1 MARLAWR
8 GVLLLGVAAGEDIR
22 HYNPLNIAAERLL
35 TASLSPLPRIPASP
49 TSPWA
54 PLRQRIFRLLWL
66 AVLISNIGTWMQTVG
81 AQWLLVGLP
90 GAATLVALV
99 QTADTL
105 PDVLLAFPAGALADA
120 FDRRRLLI
128 ILQLLQVAIG
138 AGLTALTLTGHMTPA
153 LLLAFTLAL
162 GGASAMTV
170 PPYEALIPE
179 LVPREQLPS
188 ASALGAIS
196 INLARAIG
204 PAIAGLLIAR
214 VGVGVVFG
222 INTAAFLLLIGVLL
236 VWRRPIEA
244 AAQAPERFLPAL
256 RAGGRYVRYS
266 PITRRILLRLGLF
279 IGPATAVWALLPL
292 VATRLLHLGSGGYGL
307 LLGALGCGAV
317 AGALLLPRFSSAL
330 TPNRML
336 AAGSAV
342 YAGAMA
348 VLVLVR
354 HPLPAFLVLLP
365 AGAAW
370 VVIISS
376 MNAMIQ
382 LFLPGWVR
390 ARGLAAYQIV
400 LFGSQAAAALVWGL
414 VAGLAGLVV
423 AFLLAA
429 GLLLLTAA
437 SLRLWPLYDVTGLNR
452 DPSRPWPEP
461 HLGMEPEEDIGPV
474 LVATTYTVAPE
485 RQERFLQAMRDL
497 RLSRLRTGAIRW
509 ELYRDGAFP
518 NRFVEEYTVPS
529 WEEHLRQH
537 HGRLTGADAEI
548 EARVDELA
556 DGPPQSAHLFPA
568 G

>member
-1 MARLAWR
+1 
-8 GVLLLGVAAGEDIR
+8 VLM
-22 HYNPLNIAAERLL
+22 
-35 TASLSPLPRIPASP
+35 
-49 TSPWA
+49 
-54 PLRQRIFRLLWL
+54 
-66 AVLISNIGTWMQTVG
+66 SNIGTWMQTVG
-81 AQWLLVGLP
+81 AQWFLVGLP

-138 AGLTALTLTGHMTPA
+138 TGLTALTLTGHMTPA
-153 LLLAFTLAL
+153 LLLAFTFAL
-162 GGASAMTV
+162 GGASAMTL
-170 PPYEALIPE
+170 PPYQALIPE

-204 PAIAGLLIAR
+204 PALAGLLIAR

-292 VATRLLHLGSGGYGL
+292 VATRLLHLGPGGYGL
-307 LLGALGCGAV
+307 LLGALGGGAV
-317 AGALLLPRFSSAL
+317 AGALLLPRFSSNL
-330 TPNRML
+330 TPNRLL

-370 VVIISS
+370 VVVISS

-400 LFGSQAAAALVWGL
+400 LFGSQAAAALMWGL
-414 VAGLAGLVV
+414 LAGSVGLVI

-429 GLLLLTAA
+429 GLLLLTAV
-437 SLRLWPLYDVTGLNR
+437 SLRLWPLYDISGLNR
-452 DPSRPWPEP
+452 DASQPWPEP
-461 HLGMEPEEDIGPV
+461 QLGMEPEEDIGPV

-537 HGRLTGADAEI
+537 HGRLTGADVDI

-556 DGPPQSAHLFPA
+556 DAPPQSAHLFPA
-568 G
+568 R

>member
-1 MARLAWR
+1 
-8 GVLLLGVAAGEDIR
+8 
-22 HYNPLNIAAERLL
+22 
-35 TASLSPLPRIPASP
+35 
-49 TSPWA
+49 
-54 PLRQRIFRLLWL
+54 
-66 AVLISNIGTWMQTVG
+66 
-81 AQWLLVGLP
+81 
-90 GAATLVALV
+90 
-99 QTADTL
+99 
-105 PDVLLAFPAGALADA
+105 AFPAGALADA

-474 LVATTYTVAPE
+474 LVATTYTVAPG

>member
-1 MARLAWR
+1 MPPSA
-8 GVLLLGVAAGEDIR
+8 
-22 HYNPLNIAAERLL
+22 PL
-35 TASLSPLPRIPASP
+35 
-49 TSPWA
+49 PWA
-54 PLRQRIFRLLWL
+54 PLRHRIFRALWL

-105 PDVLLAFPAGALADA
+105 PDVLLAFPAGALADV

-128 ILQLLQVAIG
+128 ILQLVQVAFG
-138 AGLTALTLTGHMTPA
+138 LGLTGLTLTGHMTPA
-153 LLLAFTLAL
+153 LLLAFTFAL

-170 PPYEALIPE
+170 PAYEALIPE

-204 PAIAGLLIAR
+204 PAIAGVLIAR
-214 VGVGVVFG
+214 FGVGVVFG

-236 VWRRPIEA
+236 IWRHPIGS

-279 IGPATAVWALLPL
+279 IAPATAIWALLPL

-307 LLGALGCGAV
+307 LLGALGGGAV
-317 AGALLLPRFSSAL
+317 AGAVLLPRFAANL

-336 AAGSAV
+336 ATGSVV

-354 HPLPAFLVLLP
+354 HPIPAFLALLP

-370 VVIISS
+370 VVVISR

-400 LFGSQAAAALVWGL
+400 LYGSQAAAALVWGL
-414 VAGLAGLVV
+414 IAASFGLHT
-423 AFLLAA
+423 AFFLAA
-429 GLLLLTAA
+429 AVLLVTAV
-437 SLRLWPLYDVTGLNR
+437 SLRRWPVYDITGLDR
-452 DPSRPWPEP
+452 ESSRPWPEP
-461 HLGMEPEEDIGPV
+461 VLGIEPDEERGPV
-474 LVATTYTVAPE
+474 LVATTYTVPPE
-485 RQERFLQAMRDL
+485 RQERFLTAMRDL

-548 EARVDELA
+548 EKRVDELA
-556 DGPPQSAHLFPA
+556 EGSPQSAHLFPA
-568 G
+568 E

>member
-1 MARLAWR
+1 M

-22 HYNPLNIAAERLL
+22 HYNRVNRASERLL
-35 TASLSPLPRIPASP
+35 TASHSPAPRIAAPP
-49 TSPWA
+49 GSPWA
-54 PLRQRIFRLLWL
+54 PLQQRIFRLLWR
-66 AVLISNIGTWMQTVG
+66 AVLMSNIGTWMQTVG

-138 AGLTALTLTGHMTPA
+138 TGLTALTLTGHMTPA
-153 LLLAFTLAL
+153 LLLAFTFAL
-162 GGASAMTV
+162 GGASAMSV
-170 PPYEALIPE
+170 PPYQALIPE
-179 LVPREQLPS
+179 LVPREQLAS

-204 PAIAGLLIAR
+204 PALAGLLIAR

-236 VWRRPIEA
+236 VWHHPIAA

-307 LLGALGCGAV
+307 LLGALGGGAV
-317 AGALLLPRFSSAL
+317 AGALVLPRFSSNL
-330 TPNRML
+330 TPNAVL
-336 AAGSAV
+336 AIGSAV

-370 VVIISS
+370 VVVISNMS
-376 MNAMIQ
+376 AMIQ
-382 LFLPGWVR
+382 VFLPGWVR

-414 VAGLAGLVV
+414 VAGSFGLVI

-429 GLLLLTAA
+429 GLLLLTAV
-437 SLRLWPLYDVTGLNR
+437 SLRLWPLYDISALNR
-452 DPSRPWPEP
+452 DSSRPWPEP
-461 HLGMEPEEDIGPV
+461 QLSMEPEEDIGPV
-474 LVATTYTVAPE
+474 LVASTYTVAPE
-485 RQERFLQAMRDL
+485 RQERFPQAMRDL

-556 DGPPQSAHLFPA
+556 DAPPQSAHLFPA